1 VVPAYP
7 RKRPRWGGF
16 RAPNYPSTIT
26 DQARIRNF
34 SIIAHIDH
42 GKSTLADRIL
52 ELTHTVDPRS
62 MRAQLLD
69 SMDLERERGITIK
82 AQAVRVFYKSPADG
96 QTYQL
101 HLIDTPGHVD
111 FTYEVSRSLAACE
124 GALLVV
130 DASQGVEA
138 QTVANTYL
146 AVESGLELIPCLNKV
161 DLPGAEPERV
171 AEEVADLLGEPAEA
185 VRRISA
191 KTGEGVTNVLDEL
204 IARVPAPSGDP
215 DAPARALIFDSEFDQ
230 YRGVVAYIRVVDGK
244 FTKGDAILAMQ
255 AGLLADIDDIGF
267 FTPQMAS
274 AEELC
279 AGEVGFLITG
289 IKDVTKLRVGD
300 TLTLKSRPAA
310 EPLPGYREVKPMV
323 FCGLFPIESDDYPDL
338 RDALEKLTLNDAAL
352 SWEPE
357 TSDALGFGFRCGFL
371 GLLHMD
377 IVRERLER
385 EYDLELLATMPSV
398 EYEVTQTDETVIPVH
413 SPNDMPDPARVA
425 AVREPYIRA
434 SILTP
439 KEFVGQIMEL
449 CQDRRGEHAGMHYL
463 SSERLQITY
472 DLPLAEI
479 VLDFFDQLKSRTRG
493 YASLDYD
500 LIGMRESDLVKLD
513 ILLAGDPIDALS
525 MLVHRTKAADVG
537 RTMAE
542 KLREKIP
549 RQQYDVPIQA
559 AIGSRIVARE
569 TIKAYRKDVIAK
581 CYGGDISRKR
591 KLLEQQKKGKK
602 RMKQVG
608 RIEVPQEAFLAVL
621 ELGEKSRA

>member
-1 VVPAYP
+1 MA
-7 RKRPRWGGF
+7 
-16 RAPNYPSTIT
+16 
-26 DQARIRNF
+26 DQAHIRNF

-52 ELTHTVDPRS
+52 ELTHTVDPRQ

-82 AQAVRVFYKSPADG
+82 SQAVRVLHTSARDG
-96 QTYQL
+96 ETYQL

-171 AEEVADLLGEPAEA
+171 AGEIADLLGESADE
-185 VRRISA
+185 VRQISA
-191 KTGEGVTNVLDEL
+191 KTGAGVTEVLDEL
-204 IARVPAPSGDP
+204 IARVPPPSGDP
-215 DAPARALIFDSEFDQ
+215 DAPPRALIFDSEFDQ
-230 YRGVVAYIRVVDGK
+230 YRGVIAYIRVVDGT
-244 FTKGDAILAMQ
+244 FTKGEAIRAMQ
-255 AGLLADIDDIGF
+255 AQTEAEIDDIGF
-267 FTPQMAS
+267 FTPAMTPVKA
-274 AEELC
+274 LGP
-279 AGEVGFLITG
+279 GEVGYVITG
-289 IKDVTKLRVGD
+289 VKDVSVLRVGD
-300 TLTLKSRPAA
+300 TLTSKTRPAS

-323 FCGLFPIESDDYPDL
+323 FCGLFPIDSDDYPDL

-352 SWEPE
+352 SWVPE
-357 TSDALGFGFRCGFL
+357 TSEALGFGFRCGFL

-385 EYDLELLATMPSV
+385 EYDLELLTTMPSV
-398 EYEVTQTDETVIPVH
+398 EYEVTLTNGTVEPIH
-413 SPNDMPDPARVA
+413 SPNDMPDPARIES
-425 AVREPYIRA
+425 VREPYIAA
-434 SILTP
+434 SIFAP
-439 KEFVGQIMEL
+439 KEYIGQIMEL
-449 CQDRRGEHAGMHYL
+449 CTDRRGQTTGMHYL
-463 SSERLQITY
+463 SAERVNISY

-493 YASLDYD
+493 YASLDYEIVG
-500 LIGMRESDLVKLD
+500 LRESDLVKLD

-525 MLVHRTKAADVG
+525 MLVHRSKAQAAG
-537 RTMAE
+537 RLLTE
-542 KLREKIP
+542 KLRAKIP

-559 AIGSRIVARE
+559 AIGARIVARE

-591 KLLEQQKKGKK
+591 KLLEAQKKGKQ

-621 ELGEKSRA
+621 ELGD